1 MADQQ
6 GAAGPMGGSLVGQSL
21 GDYLLRGVLGV
32 GGMAEVYRAMDL
44 TLEREVAVK
53 VLPVSFAADPGYVQR
68 FRDEAKQVA
77 ALNHPHIVP
86 IYAFGEERGYFY
98 HVMPMLHGS
107 VRDRL
112 LKDGQLAPDE
122 AVRLVRQIASALEAA
137 HALGLVHRDVK
148 PENILLDA
156 EDNALLTDFGI
167 ARDLA
172 ALRQAEGART
182 TQARTGIPIGTPE
195 YMAPEQLR
203 AEPLD
208 QRADIYGLGAVLY
221 ELLTGVAPHEAAS
234 PYEVAALVLS
244 TPILPPSQRN
254 PRVWPALEQTV
265 QKALALDAAD
275 RYPDMQSFAAALE
288 LALHRTDALWSPS
301 TLPPAVGSRVT
312 RVLPRG
318 LALSAAEKRPHTL
331 IAAALALVF
340 AVAVLGTGFLVLH
353 AAGRGTPAG
362 SAGGLP
368 AAVNTGTTTAT
379 ATTATATTTAATPAP
394 ATTAQTATP
403 QPTTTTPPPPP
414 PPTATPTAT
423 PGPGTPTPTPGPP
436 LNIVPTTLNLT
447 PPASGKHAVCSGTQY
462 LQNTSQQT
470 VGWQWTTAP
479 AGFTYT
485 LFMNGSTTG
494 TQQSTPQ
501 DQSPGVLPGKYD
513 AVTVSTPPGGCGA
526 FGPQVITITDTTGHS
541 YTFTLEMQ

>member
-6 GAAGPMGGSLVGQSL
+6 GAGGGSLVGQSL

-44 TLEREVAVK
+44 TLEREVAIK
-53 VLPVSFAADPGYVQR
+53 VLPVAFAADPGYVQR

-107 VRDRL
+107 LRDRL
-112 LKDGQLAPDE
+112 LKDGKLAPDE

-167 ARDLA
+167 AREMA
-172 ALRQAEGART
+172 ALRQAGVART
-182 TQARTGIPIGTPE
+182 LARTGMPVGTPE

-203 AEPLD
+203 AEPCD

-234 PYEVAALVLS
+234 PFEVAALVLS

-254 PRVWPALEQTV
+254 PRVWPALEQTM

-288 LALHRTDALWSPS
+288 LALHRTGALWTAS
-301 TLPPAVGSRVT
+301 TLPPVAGNRAT
-312 RVLPRG
+312 RVLPLGLG
-318 LALSAAEKRPHTL
+318 LAAAAKRPRTV
-331 IAAALALVF
+331 IAAALALVL
-340 AVAVLGTGFLVLH
+340 VAGLGTTLLLLH
-353 AAGRGTPAG
+353 AAGGGKPSVSGG
-362 SAGGLP
+362 SPPESLP
-368 AAVNTGTTTAT
+368 AATVTATLTATPKPT
-379 ATTATATTTAATPAP
+379 ATTPAP
-394 ATTAQTATP
+394 
-403 QPTTTTPPPPP
+403 PPAP
-414 PPTATPTAT
+414 PPTATPVPSGPLSFAPAPLVLQQQGPTCTAT
-423 PGPGTPTPTPGPP
+423 QTIDNAGTSTLGWYWTNAPSGFQYSVDGRKATSWPSDFSGIKPGDQDTLKVTGPCDAMTKAIGV
-436 LNIVPTTLNLT
+436 ND
-447 PPASGKHAVCSGTQY
+447 TQG
-462 LQNTSQQT
+462 N
-470 VGWQWTTAP
+470 A
-479 AGFTYT
+479 
-485 LFMNGSTTG
+485 
-494 TQQSTPQ
+494 
-501 DQSPGVLPGKYD
+501 
-513 AVTVSTPPGGCGA
+513 
-526 FGPQVITITDTTGHS
+526 
-541 YTFTLEMQ
+541 YTFTMEVS